1 MNTLTN
7 RYASFLCL
15 LALSA
20 QLTGCFVAVPNDGSG
35 GGDYYEDDFI
45 YEEHHSDD
53 LIVDESFEESLEE
66 EIFEETIEEETFGE
80 TIEETIEE
88 ETIEETVADE
98 GSSIVDSTLVPPPVP
113 QIIFEETFESPR
125 LEGIDRVSMNMMNQW
140 AIDWAPGSRCER
152 LSGTA
157 TIEVQSE
164 VDVGDQFEV
173 EGEQH
178 VRLDGRCGQDLNPS
192 RITTSID
199 DVSSA
204 TTLIFYA
211 RVAETAPHAELMI
224 EWNDEI
230 VMNEALLDVW
240 AEYTIDLQQLEN
252 SESAIL
258 TLTALNP
265 GVLIDH
271 IRVE

>member
-20 QLTGCFVAVPNDGSG
+20 QLTGCFVAVPNDDSRG
-35 GGDYYEDDFI
+35 GHYYEDDFI
-45 YEEHHSDD
+45 YEDHHSDD
-53 LIVDESFEESLEE
+53 LLIDESFEEN
-66 EIFEETIEEETFGE
+66 FEETIEEETF
-80 TIEETIEE
+80 EETITE
-88 ETIEETVADE
+88 ETTVEETVADE
-98 GSSIVDSTLVPPPVP
+98 DSSIVDSALVPPPAP
-113 QIIFEETFESPR
+113 QLIFEETFETPR
-125 LEGIDRVSMNMMNQW
+125 LNGIDRVSMNMMNQW

-157 TIEVQSE
+157 TIEIQSE

-192 RITTSID
+192 RVTTSID

-204 TTLIFYA
+204 TTLTFYA

-258 TLTALNP
+258 TFTALNP

-271 IRVE
+271 VRVE